1 MGGEKLAAPFT
12 QRAGQRGANGVL
24 GADLVDEAPV
34 AVVRQRLGTE
44 QLLAFDPR
52 VHAGRGDEKIG
63 LVVDLAVVI
72 GDRARHP
79 DDTAGG
85 LVFRAPVGTAARP
98 VALGEQCRHHGRGR
112 PGEDR
117 IVRSVEDREATDRRV
132 DRVEIAPIVATQ
144 ALRPLEGRLP
154 VEVRAVDDADTKHA
168 ACDGH
173 RGERD
178 GIGDRPGGHL
188 AGGAVA
194 VTNDG
199 AGDGPGDA
207 DAGIVD
213 AHTDDLAALDDTGA
227 GGHDERPGRSEDRG
241 RLGVAGALR
250 RHGGGRGADEI
261 VVGVSGGKDQAGT
274 HAGARP
280 GVE

>member
-12 QRAGQRGANGVL
+12 QSARQRGANGVL

-34 AVVRQRLGTE
+34 AVVRERLGTE

-52 VHAGRGDEKIG
+52 IHAGGRDKKIG
-63 LVVDLAVVI
+63 LVVDLAIVI
-72 GDRARHP
+72 RDRARHP
-79 DDTAGG
+79 DDAAGG

-98 VALGEQCRHHGRGR
+98 VALGEQRRHHGRGR

-117 IVRSVEDREATDRRV
+117 IVRFVEDREATDRRV

-173 RGERD
+173 RGERN

-194 VTNDG
+194 VTHNG
-199 AGDGPGDA
+199 AGDGPGNA

-213 AHTDDLAALDDTGA
+213 AHADDLAALDDA
-227 GGHDERPGRSEDRG
+227 GSCGHDECSGRGEDRG
-241 RLGVAGALR
+241 RLGVVLALR

-261 VVGVSGGKDQAGT
+261 VLGVAG
-274 HAGARP
+274 
-280 GVE
+280 